1 MEGWLVGELILNGL
15 MFSELEALSRLVS
28 LKRQFSHALAVRPRE
43 GWRPHAAVRPS
54 SVIGVTEALQTH

>member
-28 LKRQFSHALAVRPRE
+28 LKRQFSHALAVRPR
-43 GWRPHAAVRPS
+43 GVGGLMLL
-54 SVIGVTEALQTH
+54 SVPVLLLG

>member
-28 LKRQFSHALAVRPRE
+28 LKRQFSHALAVRV
-43 GWRPHAAVRPS
+43 GGLMLL
-54 SVIGVTEALQTH
+54 SVPVLLLG